1 MNSKN
6 EKNALNKGIN
16 KESFNAHNNSVLAEL
31 SDRSRDI
38 IKLRYGIG
46 QENSK
51 TLEEIG
57 RKYNITRERI
67 RQILKEV
74 FHKMEKNADSEIL
87 SIVREKITFTVREKS
102 GIIKEQ
108 ELIELLSFG
117 DKKDRGAVRFF
128 LDLLD
133 DIRIEE
139 KEKELEKSY
148 AFSDFILENW
158 QKIKNDVKAILER
171 IGHPLHGN
179 DLYQELT
186 KLNANITHKKLFDYL
201 AVAEE
206 IKRNNFG
213 KWGLASWMEINPK
226 GTREKIYLVLK
237 EKGAP
242 LHFREI
248 AKAIDENKLSIKK
261 AHPQTVHN
269 ELIRDERFI
278 LVGRGT
284 YALSEWGYKKGT
296 VKEVLEDIMKKNSK
310 PMKKEEI
317 MSEIMRHRQVKK
329 TTVVINL
336 NNYFM
341 KVGKDLYS
349 VKK

>member
-6 EKNALNKGIN
+6 SKNPLNKNIN
-16 KESFNAHNNSVLAEL
+16 KENYNSYINSFLAEL
-31 SDRSRDI
+31 ADRSRDI
-38 IKLRYGIG
+38 VKLRYGIG
-46 QENSK
+46 TENSK

-57 RKYNITRERI
+57 HKYNITRERI

-74 FHKMEKNADSEIL
+74 FRKMEKNADSAIL
-87 SIVREKITFTVREKS
+87 SVVREKIIFTIGEKS
-102 GIIKEQ
+102 DIIKEY

-117 DKKDRGAVRFF
+117 DKKDEGAVRFF
-128 LDLLD
+128 LDLLR

-139 KEKELEKSY
+139 RHKELEKSY
-148 AFSDFILENW
+148 VFSNFVFDNW
-158 QKIKNDVKAILER
+158 QKIKNDVKLILEKL
-171 IGHPLHGN
+171 GCPLPNN
-179 DLYQELT
+179 DLYQEFV
-186 KLNANITHKKLFDYL
+186 KQYPDISQKKLFDYL
-201 AVAEE
+201 AVSSE

-213 KWGLASWMEINPK
+213 KWGLVDWMEINPK

-248 AKAIDENKLSIKK
+248 AEAIDDNNLSSKK

-269 ELIRDERFI
+269 ELIRDDRFI

-296 VKEVLEDIMKKNSK
+296 VKEVLEDIIKKNSK
-310 PMKKEEI
+310 PMKKEDI

-336 NNYFM
+336 NNYFV